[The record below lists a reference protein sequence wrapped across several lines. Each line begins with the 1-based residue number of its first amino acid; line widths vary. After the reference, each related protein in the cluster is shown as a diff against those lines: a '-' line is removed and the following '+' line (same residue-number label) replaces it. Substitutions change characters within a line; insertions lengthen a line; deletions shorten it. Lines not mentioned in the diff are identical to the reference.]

1 MPLPCESMPEPTAG
15 LTPPCEEAYGKVLAW
30 SFSPRA
36 SRDLRALE
44 GILTDSLT
52 SDWIKNRLSSDEPPF
67 PKDQDSFES
76 PDQLFIDLWLAA
88 APEDRVRVL
97 LGDACVSLLA
107 KCRSN
112 PPEPWEGRLLTLVS
126 AIRPERCKALLLEVA
141 MTMEF
146 DSKRIEAN
154 LDLGWVSAAASYDSQ
169 PPGVY
174 ATWARLIDNPRYSS
188 VAYRALAHDPELGIW
203 HLPRYWESMSIG
215 ERDVLLPEALRL
227 IFEDRASKCMA
238 LLRIYRSHLSAAP
251 GLCQAIDRALKDM
264 GLPGAT
270 DLAAHDSGGD
280 GEAKKGGRDTSR
292 YANIGVTQPSE
303 TRIAA

>member
-1 MPLPCESMPEPTAG
+1 MPLPGESMPEPTVG

-30 SFSPRA
+30 SLSPRA

-44 GILTDSLT
+44 RILTDSLT
-52 SDWIKNRLSSDEPPF
+52 ADWIKIRLSSDEPPF
-67 PKDQDSFES
+67 PADQDSFES

-97 LGDACVSLLA
+97 LGDACVLLLT

-126 AIRPERCKALLLEVA
+126 AIRPERCKALLLEIA
-141 MTMEF
+141 TTGEF

-154 LDLGWVSAAASYDSQ
+154 LDLEWASAAASYDSQ
-169 PPGVY
+169 PPWVY
-174 ATWARLIDNPRYSS
+174 ATWARLIDDPRYSS
-188 VAYRALAHDPELGIW
+188 IAYRALAHDSELGIW
-203 HLPRYWESMSIG
+203 HLPRYWESMSIR
-215 ERDVLLPEALRL
+215 ERAIMLPEALRL
-227 IFEDRASKCMA
+227 VLEHGVSKSMD

-251 GLCQAIDRALKDM
+251 GLYQAIDRALREM
-264 GLPGAT
+264 SLPGAT
-270 DLAAHDSGGD
+270 DLAAHDNGGD
-280 GEAKKGGRDTSR
+280 GEAKKGGKDTSR
-292 YANIGVTQPSE
+292 YANIGVKQPSK